1 MFGIMEQEISVHG
14 HPSPTMIRI
23 QDNYPENLDTVY
35 PAKIQTIWVYRVRAF
50 DTFPGLKHA
59 IFTRRGGVS
68 PSPFRSLNLSV
79 SVGDNPQT
87 VQKNFFNACH
97 AVSVPPEKTVSSY
110 LVHGADV
117 STIDKSNQQLVI
129 GQSDALITAEPGI
142 YLFMRF
148 GDCTPLLFFDPIRKA
163 VGLTHAGWRGTMQD
177 AAGATVKAMIDR
189 LGCEAKNIIAVIGPA
204 IGPCCYEVGPEV
216 MTAASQ
222 TFDKLDHLFSYPNGP
237 KKRAYF
243 DLWEANQ
250 QQLAKAGVR
259 HIIQSKLC
267 TACRT
272 DDFFSHRAE
281 KGRTGRF
288 GVVIGLEEK
297 IE

>member
-1 MFGIMEQEISVHG
+1 MEQEISVHG

-87 VQKNFFNACH
+87 VQKNFSDACH
-97 AVSVPPEKTVSSY
+97 AVSVPPEKTVSSH
-110 LVHGADV
+110 LIHGADV
-117 STIDKSNQQLVI
+117 LTIDASNRRPVI
-129 GQSDALITAEPGI
+129 GQADALITAEPGV

-148 GDCTPLLFFDPIRKA
+148 GDCTPLLFFDPTRNA
-163 VGLTHAGWRGTMQD
+163 VGLAHAGWRGTMQN
-177 AAGATVKAMIDR
+177 AAGATVEAMIDR
-189 LGCEAKNIIAVIGPA
+189 LGCEAENIIAVIGPA

-222 TFDKLDHLFSYPNGP
+222 TFDKAERLFTYPNGP
-237 KKRAYF
+237 EQRAHF
-243 DLWEANQ
+243 DLWEANR
-250 QQLAKAGVR
+250 QQLIKAGVR
-259 HIIQSKLC
+259 QIIGSELC
-267 TACRT
+267 TACHT

-288 GVVIGLEEK
+288 GVIIGLEEK
-297 IE
+297 NE